1 MQATFYET
9 LYSNQTEKTIEE
21 TTQYLSQIQVP
32 KLSEEDQLSCEGD
45 IRFEECVKAL
55 KSFKNNKTPG
65 NDGLTIEFYRT
76 FWPIIGKICVASF
89 NDSFKLGELST
100 SQKQAVITLL
110 DKGKD
115 RTLLK
120 NWRPISLLNNDYK
133 IVSKAIANRF
143 IEFLPKLIHHN
154 QVGYIK
160 NRNISENIRAI
171 EDLLHQTNILDIPGI
186 MICIDFQKAFDSI
199 DWSFLE
205 LTLQKFNFGPS
216 FVQWIKTFY
225 NNISS
230 CIINNGAT
238 SRHFKLGRGVR
249 QGDPLSP
256 YLFILVAEILS
267 NAVRQNEE
275 IKGIQLN
282 NEHFKVLQYADDTVG
297 ILQDKTSAKNFL
309 KTVEEFG
316 KFSGLKLNKEKTE
329 GLWIGSNKNK
339 TSQPLG
345 ILWPKDPIKILGI
358 HLSYNE
364 QENNKL
370 NFENKIKKCKQIM
383 NMWQTRNLTLIGRIQ
398 ITKTFIMSQFSY
410 IASVIVIPDIYLK
423 EINNFIFKFIWKNK
437 KDKLKRSLMHSSIEK
452 GGLKVP
458 DISLINR
465 VSR

>member
-1 MQATFYET
+1 M
-9 LYSNQTEKTIEE
+9 
-21 TTQYLSQIQVP
+21 VG
-32 KLSEEDQLSCEGD
+32 KL
-45 IRFEECVKAL
+45 CV
-55 KSFKNNKTPG
+55 N
-65 NDGLTIEFYRT
+65 
-76 FWPIIGKICVASF
+76 SF
-89 NDSFKLGELST
+89 NESFKLGELST

-171 EDLLHQTNILDIPGI
+171 EDLLHQTDILDIPGI

-216 FVQWIKTFY
+216 FIRWIQTFY
-225 NNISS
+225 KNISS

-267 NAVRQNEE
+267 NAVRQDAE
-275 IKGIQLN
+275 IKGIKMN
-282 NEHFKVLQYADDTVG
+282 NEHLKIFQYADDTVG
-297 ILQDKTSAKNFL
+297 ILQDKPSAVKFL

-316 KFSGLKLNKEKTE
+316 KYSGLKLNKDKTE

-358 HLSYNE
+358 YMSYNE
-364 QENNKL
+364 QKNNKL
-370 NFENKIKKCKQIM
+370 NFENKIKKCKQII
-383 NMWQTRNLTLIGRIQ
+383 NMWHTRNLTLIGRIQ
-398 ITKTFIMSQFSY
+398 IIKTFIMSQFAY
-410 IASVIVIPDIYLK
+410 PTSVILIPDIYLK
-423 EINNFIFKFIWKNK
+423 
-437 KDKLKRSLMHSSIEK
+437 
-452 GGLKVP
+452 
-458 DISLINR
+458 
-465 VSR
+465 